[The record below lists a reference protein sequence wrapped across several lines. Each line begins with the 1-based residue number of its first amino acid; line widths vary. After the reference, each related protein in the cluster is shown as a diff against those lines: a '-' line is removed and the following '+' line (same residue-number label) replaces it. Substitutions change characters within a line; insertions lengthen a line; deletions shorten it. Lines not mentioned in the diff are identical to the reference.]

1 MKRNLIWPILI
12 IVSAIFSG
20 LLAWSDSESA
30 IRPYLLAW
38 FVLVCPG
45 MAVVGLLR
53 LRDLVTEIVLSIA
66 LSLALGTLV
75 AELLVLTRQWSAPT
89 VLAILIGISLVGA
102 ILQLKNGVRAKPSP
116 RRPV

>member
-1 MKRNLIWPILI
+1 MTRNLFWPILI
-12 IVSAIFSG
+12 IFSAIFSG

-30 IRPYLLAW
+30 VRPIFLAW

-75 AELLVLTRQWSAPT
+75 AELQVLTRQWSPAT

-102 ILQLKNGVRAKPSP
+102 LLQLKNGVSAKTSP